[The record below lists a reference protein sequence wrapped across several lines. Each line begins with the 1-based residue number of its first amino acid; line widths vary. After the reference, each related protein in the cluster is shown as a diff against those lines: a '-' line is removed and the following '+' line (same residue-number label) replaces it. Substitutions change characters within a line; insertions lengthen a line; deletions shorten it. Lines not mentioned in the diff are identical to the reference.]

1 MHTAP
6 PRPESRATSDPTLD
20 QRLARIER
28 SLEKVDQ
35 LTTQIP
41 LLMATVTEIA
51 DSQARRIPDLDDR
64 LEKVVGLLERLTRPQ
79 TMRSLETLLDAVEQ
93 APHLVSTAV
102 DVVDDLMAKAAASG
116 VHVESIVESTGQ
128 LLSGLFDLATSPEVR
143 NLLESG
149 MLDKGAVQTLGRA
162 ANALADVRCQ
172 TPQPVGVF
180 GALRAIGDPDVQRAL
195 GFLVAV
201 GTAFGHQLS
210 DGPLCGPEKQ
220 LENGA

>member
-6 PRPESRATSDPTLD
+6 PRPDHRADPDAQID

-28 SLEKVDQ
+28 SLAKVDQ

-51 DSQARRIPDLDDR
+51 DAQARRIPDLDDR
-64 LEKVVGLLERLTRPQ
+64 LEKVVDLVERVTRPQ

-93 APHLVSTAV
+93 APNLVSTGV
-102 DVVDDLMAKAAASG
+102 DIADDLMAKAAASG
-116 VHVESIVESTGQ
+116 LHVESLVESTGQ
-128 LLSGLFDLATSPEVR
+128 LLRGLFDLATSPEVR
-143 NLLESG
+143 NLIESG

-172 TPQPVGVF
+172 EPEPVGF
-180 GALRAIGDPDVQRAL
+180 IGALRAMGDRDVQRAL

-201 GTAFGHQLS
+201 GSAFGHQLS

-220 LENGA
+220 LNHGA